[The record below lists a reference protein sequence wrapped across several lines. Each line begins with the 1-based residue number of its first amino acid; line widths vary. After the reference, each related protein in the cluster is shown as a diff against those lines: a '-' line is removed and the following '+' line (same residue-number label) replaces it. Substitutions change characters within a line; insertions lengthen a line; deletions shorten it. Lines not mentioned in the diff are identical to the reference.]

1 MTEVIGKCGIG
12 AKIVLDSISAVTGS
26 RLTTMEITYPRFI
39 LAEFNTHRMLS
50 RSSASSRAIPF
61 AKMQENLTA
70 IPVRFGQAN
79 KGMQDKGEEHD
90 RPVYFHTYE
99 TYGDG
104 DDIVHVP
111 CQALGSA
118 QDVWET
124 AKDSS
129 EGFAKAFYD
138 AGYHKQVY
146 NRLTEPFQMMKTVVS
161 ATEWSNFFW
170 LRDDEAADPSIAE
183 LARCMKQAYEQSEP
197 RLLQVDEWHLP
208 YVDFIYNFDIETG
221 DGSAEFSQSFYVNDE
236 EVSLEDAIKVS
247 CARACAVSFRNVD
260 YGLEKSKEVYKR
272 LISDSKIHGSALEHA
287 AKVMKQTREDYS
299 HGYDCET
306 YLVNI
311 PDYPK
316 SWEEGISHA
325 DRSGNLW
332 SGNFKGFVQHRKT
345 IKGENYESK

>member
-1 MTEVIGKCGIG
+1 MTEVIGKNGIS
-12 AKIVLDSISAVTGS
+12 AKIILDSVSAVTGD

-39 LAEFNTHRMLS
+39 LAEFNTHRVFS
-50 RSSASSRAIPF
+50 RNSASSRAIPF

-70 IPVRFGQAN
+70 VPVRFGQAN
-79 KGMQDKGEEHD
+79 KGMQDKGEDYNEMLSWL
-90 RPVYFHTYE
+90 
-99 TYGDG
+99 
-104 DDIVHVP
+104 DISYNNFELTHKEVW
-111 CQALGSA
+111 QDAKLSA
-118 QDVWET
+118 IKY
-124 AKDSS
+124 AR
-129 EGFAKAFYD
+129 AFYD

-197 RLLQVDEWHLP
+197 QVLQAGEWHLP
-208 YVDFIYNFDIETG
+208 YVQAHYFED
-221 DGSAEFSQSFYVNDE
+221 DGQRFTVEDSEGQGYFVT
-236 EVSLEDAIKVS
+236 LEQAIKVS
-247 CARACAVSFRNVD
+247 CARACAVSFRNTD
-260 YGLEKSKEVYKR
+260 YGLEKSEEVYVR

-316 SWEEGISHA
+316 SWEEGISHV
-325 DRSGNLW
+325 DRDSNLW
-332 SGNFKGFVQHRKT
+332 SGNFKGFIQHRKT
-345 IKGENYESK
+345 IKGENYDNI